1 MNYIAT
7 LEQLDRLADR
17 ARQEDLEKNQR
28 LEGIPSRRSVR
39 TSASRNSNSSSR
51 GKSRDG
57 GSNNRNYMKN
67 DYVPSERCN
76 DPTCDICSGLATR
89 PASNR
94 AATPNFTLQN
104 IGLNQ
109 KIYPFSQRL
118 AQLDAA
124 INMLTQILDQ
134 RLRAE
139 RYRDAQDLGDI
150 LKELTEKRRK
160 CQELLD
166 ERRNKLGDL
175 NEAQRLKN
183 EYDTM
188 IYNAVDINRLRR
200 HLTVGQLVDLERLK
214 RF

>member
-76 DPTCDICSGLATR
+76 DPTCDICSAY
-89 PASNR
+89 A
-94 AATPNFTLQN
+94 
-104 IGLNQ
+104 
-109 KIYPFSQRL
+109 
-118 AQLDAA
+118 
-124 INMLTQILDQ
+124 
-134 RLRAE
+134 
-139 RYRDAQDLGDI
+139 
-150 LKELTEKRRK
+150 
-160 CQELLD
+160 
-166 ERRNKLGDL
+166 
-175 NEAQRLKN
+175 
-183 EYDTM
+183 YD
-188 IYNAVDINRLRR
+188 
-200 HLTVGQLVDLERLK
+200 
-214 RF
+214 